1 MFKKFIIFFIF
12 SIFASMAFADRES
25 VDVTSQFILPY
36 NMKNCTITLM
46 KNDMATPVVLYVTQ
60 CPNSKTET
68 VSQSKKPVRVL
79 SYSIDSDL
87 PADVSS
93 SSVIELGG
101 EKYAPIEALDQF
113 EISKTIEVNGKK
125 YIKLK

>member
-68 VSQSKKPVRVL
+68 VRQSKHTVRVL
-79 SYSIDSDL
+79 SHSIDSESHV
-87 PADVSS
+87 DVSS
-93 SSVIELGG
+93 SGVIDLDGD
-101 EKYAPIEALDQF
+101 KYAPSESFVDNA
-113 EISKTIEVNGKK
+113 KTIDLNGKK